1 MKMQKR
7 IFRSI
12 FLCAFVSLLLALF
25 CIVGVM
31 YRFISSELQ
40 AEVKNESDIVSSAIN
55 MLEDDDERIYTYVS
69 AIGRKSENRITLISS
84 DGTVVY
90 DNYSKTDNMENHLD
104 RPEIAQ
110 ALSNGV
116 GTSVRAS
123 DTLGEKTYYYAVKLE
138 SGDIIRIADTT
149 KSALGILGNLLVY
162 IVLTAVVIF
171 IISAFIAAVLTKE
184 IIKPINLLD
193 LDEPVSNN
201 TYDELSSLLTRMDKQ
216 NKRINKQIETLS
228 SQKAELS
235 YITENMSEGL
245 VIFGNGGV
253 ILSANTAAKS
263 ILGSNETASYTHL
276 CRDKEYL
283 DTVESVLDGKKCEA
297 TLEKNGRIYRLAAS
311 PVTNMSEYSGVLF
324 IMDITDREN
333 AEQLRRE
340 FSANVSHEL
349 KTPLTSIMGAAEI
362 IANGI
367 VKPEDIKHFAEKIY
381 SEGKRLLALIEDI
394 IKVSRLD
401 EGKFTNEFGDV
412 SLYRICQSIMAELKE
427 KAENRNVNLSGS
439 LDDVTV
445 CGIESVLY
453 EMVYNLCDNAISYNK
468 DNGKAELTLKK
479 TENGCVVTVSDNGIG
494 IPKEH
499 QTRIFE
505 RFYRVDKSHSKGTGG
520 TGLGLSIV
528 KHAAVIHGGEISLES
543 EVGKGTVISVTIP
556 NRCEQ
561 LP

>member
-1 MKMQKR
+1 
-7 IFRSI
+7 
-12 FLCAFVSLLLALF
+12 
-25 CIVGVM
+25 M